1 MAAGLSFAAS
11 CAADATDMGGEVVMP
26 IAGLASGATCPEGS
40 ALSYDN
46 FGREFFAAHCT
57 QCHTAAVSGAARQAP
72 LDRNFDDV
80 QMIRALAHQI
90 DQQAG
95 AGPKQQ
101 NQVMPPGNEE
111 NKPTLEQRMQLAEW
125 LACGAP

>member
-11 CAADATDMGGEVVMP
+11 CAADSPDMGEEAVAP
-26 IAGLASGATCPEGS
+26 ITGLASGATCPEAS

-46 FGREFFAAHCT
+46 FGREFFEAHCT
-57 QCHTAAVSGAARQAP
+57 KCHTAAISGAMREAP

-80 QMIRALAHQI
+80 KMIRALAHQI

-101 NQVMPPGNEE
+101 NQVMPPSGEAA
-111 NKPTLEQRMQLAEW
+111 KPTLEQRMQLAEW
-125 LACGAP
+125 LSCGAP